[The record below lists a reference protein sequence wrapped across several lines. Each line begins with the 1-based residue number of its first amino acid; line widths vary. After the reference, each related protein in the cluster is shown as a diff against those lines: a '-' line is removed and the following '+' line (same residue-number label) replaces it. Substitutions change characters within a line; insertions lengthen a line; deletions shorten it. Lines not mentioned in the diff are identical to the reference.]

1 MFLICFFVLSILLAS
16 ANGYFHSVDQNIE
29 NLERAFEQD
38 LASIQ
43 NTIGL
48 NFSQKQHYSSL
59 LFKLFVKELEK
70 LRALKKQENL
80 KFLEE
85 NKKLLN
91 SAKSERQYQIENHV
105 YKNYFLPKQKGS
117 FLKDFH
123 TIRY

>member
-1 MFLICFFVLSILLAS
+1 MFLINFFVLNLLLVS
-16 ANGYFHSVDQNIE
+16 ANGNFHSVDENIE

-38 LASIQ
+38 LASVQ

-48 NFSQKQHYSSL
+48 KFSLKQHYSNL

-70 LRALKKQENL
+70 LRALKREENL

-85 NKKLLN
+85 NKNLLN
-91 SAKSERQYQIENHV
+91 SAKKERQHQIENHV
-105 YKNYFLPKQKGS
+105 YKNYFMPKQQGS